1 MSKALRSSLLLLS
14 VLTASL
20 SGDAA
25 AQTLTIR
32 VEGLRSER
40 GSIRVGFYASAA
52 QWETKR
58 SNFQRAGGK
67 RAHAAGEGVVVLEF
81 DDVPAGRYGV
91 AIADDENDNG
101 HIDWGWL
108 LPKEGFGFSNYHS
121 KGLARPD
128 FEEFAFDL
136 PAGEHVEIAVRVRY
150 L

>member
-1 MSKALRSSLLLLS
+1 MSAAAKSSALLALALCGW
-14 VLTASL
+14 VGAS
-20 SGDAA
+20 
-25 AQTLTIR
+25 AQTLTVR
-32 VEGLRSER
+32 VVGLRSAN
-40 GSIRVGFYASAA
+40 GAIRVGFYDSAE

-58 SNFQRAGGK
+58 SSFQRAGAK
-67 RAHAAGEGVVVLEF
+67 PASAGEDGVAILEF
-81 DDVPAGRYGV
+81 DDVPPGRYGL

-121 KGLARPD
+121 TRLARPD

-136 PAGEHVEIAVRVRY
+136 PADGHVEVVVRLRY